1 MLVLALLPAAIVVGV
16 IAGQRLQPVFPLVM
30 RGQLVLV
37 GAPLMVTAGWL
48 FDWAAVGPWVLGWV
62 GLEIAV
68 FTLLAPLARE
78 REHRP
83 LIPVAFSNSGFW
95 ATPVATVLLG
105 PAAGAAV
112 AAIDAVGQ
120 SRAAILISWLRRDAP
135 SRQPGWT
142 RFVDYIQPAGF
153 AIGVALQLSGA
164 TPPEAVPVAFEVL
177 AIVNGLVGMA
187 LLGVSLPRPLP
198 GPEVFRAR
206 ARWALG
212 RFLPAGVLGLATL
225 AGLAP
230 PAMLWVVALAMAP
243 TNLHTFARLYGYD
256 LDGPTAVLVTT
267 WLLAVPATIA
277 WALLR

>member
-1 MLVLALLPAAIVVGV
+1 MLVLILLPAAIVAGV
-16 IAGQRLQPVFPLVM
+16 VAAGRLQPVFPLVM

-62 GLEIAV
+62 ALEIGV
-68 FTLLAPLARE
+68 FSAISPLAR
-78 REHRP
+78 RADRRP
-83 LIPVAFSNSGFW
+83 LAPVAFSNSGFW

-120 SRAAILISWLRRDAP
+120 SRTAILISWLRRDAP

-142 RFVDYIQPAGF
+142 RFVDYVQPAGF
-153 AIGVALQLSGA
+153 AAGVGLQLAGA
-164 TPPEAVPVAFEVL
+164 TPPAAVPAVFEVL
-177 AIVNGLVGMA
+177 AVANGLVGMA

-198 GPEVFRAR
+198 DPSVFRAR
-206 ARWALG
+206 ARWIAG
-212 RFLPAGVLGLATL
+212 RFAPGGMLGAATVV
-225 AGLAP
+225 GLSP
-230 PAMLWVVALAMAP
+230 PAFLWVVALAMAP

-267 WLLAVPATIA
+267 WLAAVPATVL